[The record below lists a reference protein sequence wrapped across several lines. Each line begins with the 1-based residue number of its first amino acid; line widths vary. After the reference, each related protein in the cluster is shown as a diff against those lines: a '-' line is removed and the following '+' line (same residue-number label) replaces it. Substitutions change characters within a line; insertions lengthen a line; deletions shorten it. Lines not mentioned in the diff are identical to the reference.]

1 MLNKALGM
9 PIYRPEI
16 DLGNSFDQVAMSR
29 VLSEDYGFGEVIQDA
44 QHAAETPSDRAKRLA
59 KFTRPFLFQPRE
71 WYNTYQFTHGY
82 EGGDAQKGHLLV
94 HFPGLEEQ
102 RWQHMDNWLNEL
114 ARNQPT
120 WDVPFDKSVYADLI
134 PLYWQLVRESRRLVQ
149 TANETLADLDPYLEQ
164 YARLREATDLCESP
178 LTNTSYVLGP
188 GEDLLA
194 RMQQGIQS
202 LSAVVKDTSTADDPS
217 LQQPPRADTAMQ
229 ANPTNNDWDPL
240 SASVQC
246 TCSGECT
253 EEQMRKITSNPLCE
267 SWL

>member
-29 VLSEDYGFGEVIQDA
+29 VLSEDYGFEGITQGGE
-44 QHAAETPSDRAKRLA
+44 HAEETPSNRTKRLA
-59 KFTRPFLFQPRE
+59 KLTRPFLFQPRE
-71 WYNTYQFTHGY
+71 WYNTYEVSHGY

-102 RWQHMDNWLNEL
+102 RGQHMDRWLDEL
-114 ARNQPT
+114 ARNQPA
-120 WDVPFDKSVYADLI
+120 WDVPFDKSVYAELI
-134 PLYWQLVRESRRLVQ
+134 PMYWRLVRKSRMLVQ
-149 TANETLADLDPYLEQ
+149 TANETLAELDPYLEQ

-178 LTNTSYVLGP
+178 LTNTSYVIGP

-194 RMQQGIQS
+194 RMQQGCQI
-202 LSAVVKDTSTADDPS
+202 LRGLLEDDSINNDPI
-217 LQQPPRADTAMQ
+217 LKQPPEADTAKQ
-229 ANPTNNDWDPL
+229 ANPTNDDWDRLP
-240 SASVQC
+240 ASVQC

-253 EEQMRKITSNPLCE
+253 DEQMRRIKSNPLCQ